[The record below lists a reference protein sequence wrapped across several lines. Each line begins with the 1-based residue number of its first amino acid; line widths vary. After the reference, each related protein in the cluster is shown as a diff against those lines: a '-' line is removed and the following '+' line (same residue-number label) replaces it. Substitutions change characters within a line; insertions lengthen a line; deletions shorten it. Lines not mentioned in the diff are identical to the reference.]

1 MSNNIGWREVASNQN
16 QKEVTINEQVS
27 IIDAALTERLAL
39 TGAGPFLPSAT
50 VFNRMVEIYVDAAAT
65 AVDITVPTNK
75 KLFVLNNRDGTVD
88 ATLVKGATSLTVPTG
103 IALPFYSGDGVDD
116 LHVLTGFE
124 IEPVSYRMTSFK
136 SLAPTASEVIAQF
149 VVNRQV
155 TLPLNLVG
163 SEAYAGITATI
174 TSALDIQVNGVSA
187 GTLTFT
193 SGVNVGSFTFTP
205 GLIMAPGDVLT
216 IIANATPDITLGD
229 ISVTIKGTI
238 I

>member
-1 MSNNIGWREVASNQN
+1 MSNNLGWREVASNQN

-27 IIDAALTERLAL
+27 IIDAALTERLVIS
-39 TGAGPFLPSAT
+39 GAGPFLPLASAFSK
-50 VFNRMVEIYVDAAAT
+50 VVELYVDSAAT
-65 AVDITVPTNK
+65 DVSITIPLDK
-75 KLFVLNNRDGTVD
+75 KLFVLNNRDGTVN
-88 ATLVKGATSLTVPTG
+88 ASLVKGATTLTVPTG
-103 IALPFYSGDGVDD
+103 VALPFYSGEGVDE

-136 SLAPTASEVIAQF
+136 ALAPGASEVIAQF

-155 TLPLNLVG
+155 TLPTSLVG

-174 TSALDIQVNGVSA
+174 TSDLDIQINGVSV

-193 SGVNVGSFTFTP
+193 SGVNAGSFTFSP
-205 GLIMAPGDVLT
+205 GQVMAPGDVLT
-216 IIANATPDITLGD
+216 IIANASPDITLGD